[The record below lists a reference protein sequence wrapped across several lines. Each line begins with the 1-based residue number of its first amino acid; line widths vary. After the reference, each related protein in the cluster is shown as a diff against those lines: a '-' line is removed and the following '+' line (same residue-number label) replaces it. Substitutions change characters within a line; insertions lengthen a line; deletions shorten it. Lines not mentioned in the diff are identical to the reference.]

1 MIAVDSSVFI
11 DYFEQSQTPEAAY
24 LDALMGTGEVVLP
37 PVVLT
42 ELLSVPRQQ
51 PEAYRMLAKFVLLE
65 SDAGYWYRAGDLR
78 QKVRRAGNKAALG
91 DALIA
96 QSCIDHGVPL
106 LTRDVDFKHYAKH
119 GGLKLVKVR
128 GK

>member
-11 DYFEQSQTPEAAY
+11 DYFEQSQTSEAAY
-24 LDALMGTGEVVLP
+24 LDVLMGTGEVVLP

-65 SDAGYWYRAGDLR
+65 SDAGYWYRAGELR
-78 QKVRRAGNKAALG
+78 QRVRQAGNKAALG

-96 QSCIDHGVPL
+96 QSCIDHDVPL
-106 LTRDVDFKHYAKH
+106 LTRDADFKHYAKH
-119 GGLKLVKVR
+119 GGLKLVKVGR
-128 GK
+128 K